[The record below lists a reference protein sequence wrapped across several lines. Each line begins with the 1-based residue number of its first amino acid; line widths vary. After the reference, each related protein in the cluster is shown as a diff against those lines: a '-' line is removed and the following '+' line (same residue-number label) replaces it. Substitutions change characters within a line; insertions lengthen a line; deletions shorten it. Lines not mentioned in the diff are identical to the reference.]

1 MQQINVPPKPKEEV
15 EIPLDDIVGAKV
27 EKLKILQTQI
37 ITIENKENICEEL
50 ETISSVIQDIH
61 AMEEKEPRHFNEL
74 KFEYNN
80 VKLLYQRY
88 EIEEEISELNQI
100 SQNISRDLITLEEK
114 QKDLKKEQE
123 IFQNAQKQLEEQY
136 KNAEEKNNNLV
147 YNLLGFLT
155 AFSIVSSVVAVV
167 AEIEG
172 TINIMI
178 FMAFTILILLT
189 TLIALHN
196 FYKNDNKRETKLQ
209 DNYFLWKFVFSI
221 IIILFIILGIKTITD
236 DKENIISYLD
246 NKVEKVVEKAF
257 DEKLNYKE
265 N

>member
-88 EIEEEISELNQI
+88 EIEEEITALKVNNFGVTFDEVLLMKEHYRSEIARTREEELSLRKEI
-100 SQNISRDLITLEEK
+100 RVAESILREIEEEDRDIDKIEEK
-114 QKDLKKEQE
+114 EIVRDEQPR
-123 IFQNAQKQLEEQY
+123 L
-136 KNAEEKNNNLV
+136 
-147 YNLLGFLT
+147 
-155 AFSIVSSVVAVV
+155 
-167 AEIEG
+167 
-172 TINIMI
+172 
-178 FMAFTILILLT
+178 
-189 TLIALHN
+189 
-196 FYKNDNKRETKLQ
+196 
-209 DNYFLWKFVFSI
+209 
-221 IIILFIILGIKTITD
+221 
-236 DKENIISYLD
+236 
-246 NKVEKVVEKAF
+246 
-257 DEKLNYKE
+257 
-265 N
+265 